1 MRYNLFLLLVLATIW
16 AANSG
21 HYTPLI
27 LGFGLVSIVMV
38 LLLSKRMQLV
48 GEEAQPLHL
57 LRRLPSF
64 YAWLWRE
71 IVVSNLAVT
80 ACVWRGKNSIS
91 PTTASVPVHL
101 KTRLGRVIYA
111 NSITL
116 TPGTVSIH
124 LGEDEILVHA
134 LRASDLAA
142 LQEGEMQQRVSRL
155 EQ

>member
-1 MRYNLFLLLVLATIW
+1 MRYILFLSLVLATIW

-27 LGFGLVSIVMV
+27 LGFGLLSVVFVI
-38 LLLSKRMQLV
+38 LLSLRMKLV
-48 GEEAQPLHL
+48 GGESQPLHL
-57 LRRLPSF
+57 LRRLPTF

-71 IVVSNLAVT
+71 IVISNLAVT
-80 ACVWRGKNSIS
+80 ACVWRGKDSLS
-91 PTTASVPVHL
+91 PTTARVPVQL

-124 LGEDEILVHA
+124 LDEDEILVHA
-134 LRASDLAA
+134 LRACDLAA
-142 LQEGEMQQRVSRL
+142 LEEGEMQQRVSRL

>member
-1 MRYNLFLLLVLATIW
+1 MRYTLFLSLVVATIW
-16 AANSG
+16 VVNSG

-27 LGFGLVSIVMV
+27 LGFGLVSVAVVI
-38 LLLSKRMQLV
+38 LLSLRMKLV

-57 LRRLPSF
+57 LRRLPAF

-71 IVVSNLAVT
+71 IVISNLAVT

-91 PTTASVPVHL
+91 PTTARVPVQL

-134 LRASDLAA
+134 LKASDLAA
-142 LQEGEMQQRVSRL
+142 LQEGEMQQQVSRL